1 MEESKWKEMK
11 NMDVCKADKNSLV
24 DIRDVKIDTDL
35 GQQERIADYIRQVK
49 NPYCFLCDGIVVKM
63 KFKEQGETLEERL
76 EKYFLSL

>member
-1 MEESKWKEMK
+1 MEESKWEEMK
-11 NMDVCKADKNSLV
+11 NMDVRKADKNSLV

-63 KFKEQGETLEERL
+63 KFKEEGETLEERL